1 VQILDFVKDYWVL
14 VVVGLV
20 VVFLI
25 RVIFKSLFKIAALA
39 LVVGLVLVYVFHYS
53 PEQVLHIGGQATG
66 VATDAFNTTV
76 KPILEQELKTAK
88 YDFKPDGTYSIQ
100 TDHLRITGK
109 KGDPNAT
116 VTYAGHDFTV
126 NIDQLGSVVQQH
138 LQQGQ

>member
-1 VQILDFVKDYWVL
+1 MQILDFVKDYWVL

-66 VATDAFNTTV
+66 VAT
-76 KPILEQELKTAK
+76 
-88 YDFKPDGTYSIQ
+88 
-100 TDHLRITGK
+100 
-109 KGDPNAT
+109 
-116 VTYAGHDFTV
+116 
-126 NIDQLGSVVQQH
+126 
-138 LQQGQ
+138 